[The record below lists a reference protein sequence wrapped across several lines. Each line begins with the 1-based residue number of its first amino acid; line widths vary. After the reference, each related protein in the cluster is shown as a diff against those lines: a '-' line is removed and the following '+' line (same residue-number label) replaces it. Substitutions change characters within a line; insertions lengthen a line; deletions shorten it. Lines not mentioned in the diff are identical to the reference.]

1 VTPPQPD
8 PQPGAGCAAAA
19 ALGRADGP
27 PLHPA
32 PPRSTRCVFW
42 GCVAWAGLLLA
53 SLTGTPFAQ
62 PAAGADAR
70 PSSAKQPAA
79 AGPSSG
85 RKSSTGR
92 ANARDTGRTADEAGA
107 DAAPARSAV
116 RDPARLQAE
125 QRQLQTQLA
134 RVKKALASAEA
145 AQSEATDALAASES
159 AISDANRR
167 LRELRAARAVTEK
180 QVAAVRERQFTA
192 ASHQSQEQVQL
203 GQVLRAQLV
212 RTSESD
218 GQILLRGDDPAAVR
232 RDRAYLAYVALAKA
246 QAIGELQDRR
256 DELSGLETEARERQ
270 DELRRIADAER
281 RHKAELV
288 AGQAERKRQVDRLVR
303 QIGRHRDSVAAL
315 ERDDRRLSGLIDQL
329 ARERVTR
336 PQRGSGATAQAPG
349 TPYPTT
355 PPALP
360 TTGRFAQ
367 LRGKLPL
374 PVNGQIAARFGAVRA
389 AEGGGTTWKGLFLKA
404 ATGTEVRAVAA
415 GRVVFADWLRGF
427 GNLLILDHGEGFLT
441 VYGYN
446 ESLLRAVGE
455 TVDSGDVIS
464 TIGDTGGGGES
475 GLYFEAR
482 YEGHPFDPLLWTA
495 AR

>member
-1 VTPPQPD
+1 VLSPRPVR
-8 PQPGAGCAAAA
+8 PGPRR
-19 ALGRADGP
+19 ALRGAIG
-27 PLHPA
+27 LGL
-32 PPRSTRCVFW
+32 VL
-42 GCVAWAGLLLA
+42 AGLAGLVGA
-53 SLTGTPFAQ
+53 AVAQ
-62 PAAGADAR
+62 PEPGTDTR
-70 PSSAKQPAA
+70 PAA
-79 AGPSSG
+79 AKKSAAARQSSG
-85 RKSSTGR
+85 RRSSTAR
-92 ANARDTGRTADEAGA
+92 AADRGTGRSAEDSA
-107 DAAPARSAV
+107 DAAPARPAS

-167 LRELRAARAVTEK
+167 LRELRTARSITEK
-180 QVAAVRERQFTA
+180 QIAAVRERQFTA

-212 RTSESD
+212 RAGESD

-232 RDRAYLAYVALAKA
+232 RDRAYLSYVALAKA
-246 QAIGELQDRR
+246 RSIGELQDRR

-270 DELRRIADAER
+270 DELRRIAESER
-281 RHKAELV
+281 RHRAELV
-288 AGQAERKRQVDRLVR
+288 AGQAERKRQVDRLGR

-336 PQRGSGATAQAPG
+336 PQRGGSASAQAPG
-349 TPYPTT
+349 GAYPTT
-355 PPALP
+355 PTPLP

-404 ATGTEVRAVAA
+404 ATGTEVHAVAA